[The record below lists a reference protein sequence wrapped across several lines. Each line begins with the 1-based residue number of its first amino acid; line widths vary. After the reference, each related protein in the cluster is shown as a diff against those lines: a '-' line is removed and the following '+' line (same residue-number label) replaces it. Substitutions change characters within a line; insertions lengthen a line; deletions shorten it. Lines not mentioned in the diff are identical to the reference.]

1 MAHDTKP
8 LFVTLWSRSSRLVLA
23 VSISSS
29 RRAVPQ
35 AAQLGEGSPGE
46 MAFSRRFAFGLVT
59 FFRMKVA
66 CSMGHTVEWCA
77 SGGSLS
83 SAHSSQGDGASTSV
97 PQGRAYW
104 VQAEEQSTASTS
116 THLGAVRLS
125 SKDLHGLD
133 NNEATH
139 YGIRCCNGVYDVARH
154 SLQSMT
160 TYSAASTIKCC
171 CGDNMMRW
179 LTKRTGP

>member
-77 SGGSLS
+77 SGALS
-83 SAHSSQGDGASTSV
+83 AVHTALKAMVLQRVCLKAGPTGFRQKSRAQPPPAPTLELSGFPARIFMASTTMRPLTV
-97 PQGRAYW
+97 AFVVAMACMMLPAIPCRA
-104 VQAEEQSTASTS
+104 
-116 THLGAVRLS
+116 
-125 SKDLHGLD
+125 
-133 NNEATH
+133 
-139 YGIRCCNGVYDVARH
+139 
-154 SLQSMT
+154 
-160 TYSAASTIKCC
+160 
-171 CGDNMMRW
+171 
-179 LTKRTGP
+179 